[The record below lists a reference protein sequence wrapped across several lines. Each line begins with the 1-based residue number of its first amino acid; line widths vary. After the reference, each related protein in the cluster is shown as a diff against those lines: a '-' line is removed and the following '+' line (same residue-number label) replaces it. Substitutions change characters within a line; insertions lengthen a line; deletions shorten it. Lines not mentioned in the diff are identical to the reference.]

1 MHPQEDR
8 NRLRV
13 EEVALRQGL
22 RWIPPRSLPSKHLAT
37 EGANRSGLARGPLS
51 ARRVPSPRLEVAA
64 KEAKEATARR
74 TWASHRKCGQ
84 RVVSYV
90 GDGCFSQTAGL
101 GGRGRRNKFAVG
113 KLRDTA
119 IPLALKRSAMSEV
132 AEGKRG
138 DRTF

>member
-74 TWASHRKCGQ
+74 TWASHREVRTACRELCRR
-84 RVVSYV
+84 RVFLA
-90 GDGCFSQTAGL
+90 DCWAGGKGKKEQIRCRQVARYCHPL
-101 GGRGRRNKFAVG
+101 GFEKE
-113 KLRDTA
+113 RD
-119 IPLALKRSAMSEV
+119 
-132 AEGKRG
+132 
-138 DRTF
+138 